1 MKLRFAI
8 ESGWYF
14 AISQKGQNSIAFIVK
29 GQKCLVKL
37 VNGIIDDIEP
47 NLDRFNLNII
57 RTIITTDLG
66 YADPKT
72 FSSNPR

>member
-14 AISQKGQNSIAFIVK
+14 STFTAGQDTIAFIVK

-47 NLDRFNLNII
+47 NLSPFDLNII
-57 RTIITTDLG
+57 RTIITTNLG
-66 YADPKT
+66 YAVP
-72 FSSNPR
+72 

>member
-14 AISQKGQNSIAFIVK
+14 ATFQEGQNTIAFIVK

-37 VNGIIDDIEP
+37 VNGVIDDIEP
-47 NLDRFNLNII
+47 NLGTFDLNII
-57 RTIITTDLG
+57 RTIITTNLE
-66 YADPKT
+66 YAVP
-72 FSSNPR
+72 